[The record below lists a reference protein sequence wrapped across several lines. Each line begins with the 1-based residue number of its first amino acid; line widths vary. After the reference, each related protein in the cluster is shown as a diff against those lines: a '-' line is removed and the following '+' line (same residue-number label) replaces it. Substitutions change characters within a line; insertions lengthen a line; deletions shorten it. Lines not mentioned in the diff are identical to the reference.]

1 MEEKKGINEMTVEE
15 LREKVKKLEEERN
28 TYKNLY
34 EFAQTER
41 EKYENVITA
50 LKGVIK
56 LA

>member
-1 MEEKKGINEMTVEE
+1 MEEKKDINEMTVEE